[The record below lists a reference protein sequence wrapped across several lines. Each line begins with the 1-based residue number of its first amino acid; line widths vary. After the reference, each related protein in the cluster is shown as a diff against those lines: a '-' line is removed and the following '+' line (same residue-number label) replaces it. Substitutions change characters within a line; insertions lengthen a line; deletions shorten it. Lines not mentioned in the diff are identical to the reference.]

1 MPNDDRKPSAEAA
14 VRSVEGGRSVV
25 PVKRSKIHAA
35 GMRSRW
41 ASALL
46 GMALA
51 GSVLAER
58 ADRDRPVH
66 LEADR
71 ATVQD
76 ANKLATFTGNVVL
89 TQGTLIIRADKMTVK
104 EDANGFQHATAF
116 GNLASFRQKR
126 DGKDEY
132 VEGWSE
138 RMEYDGKADKVQL
151 FKKAR
156 LRRGQDEV
164 HGEYISYDAVNE
176 FFQVN
181 GSGETAAQTH
191 SEGRVRAVIQP
202 KKKPDTEG
210 R

>member
-1 MPNDDRKPSAEAA
+1 MTMHAREALGKRHA
-14 VRSVEGGRSVV
+14 NSTAAAANIGRGG
-25 PVKRSKIHAA
+25 IFFTIFF
-35 GMRSRW
+35 
-41 ASALL
+41 ASLL
-46 GMALA
+46 FTGQ
-51 GSVLAER
+51 VLAER
-58 ADRDRPVH
+58 ADSDKPVH
-66 LEADR
+66 LESDR

-76 ANKLATFTGNVVL
+76 ANKLATFIGNVVL

-138 RMEYDGKADKVQL
+138 RMEYDAKADKVQL

-164 HGEYISYDAVNE
+164 HGDYISYDALNE
-176 FFQVN
+176 FFQVTGN
-181 GSGETAAQTH
+181 NDTSAQSH
-191 SEGRVRAVIQP
+191 SEGRVRLVIQP
-202 KKKPDTEG
+202 KKKEPKPPAEKDE
-210 R
+210 

>member
-1 MPNDDRKPSAEAA
+1 MRPAFTIF
-14 VRSVEGGRSVV
+14 V
-25 PVKRSKIHAA
+25 I
-35 GMRSRW
+35 GMLFISP
-41 ASALL
+41 
-46 GMALA
+46 
-51 GSVLAER
+51 VLAEK
-58 ADRDRPVH
+58 ADKDQPVH
-66 LEADR
+66 LESDR
-71 ATVQD
+71 ATVQE

-138 RMEYDGKADKVQL
+138 RMEYDSKADKVEL

-164 HGEYISYDAVNE
+164 YGDYISYDAINE
-176 FFQVN
+176 FFQVIGGN
-181 GSGETAAQTH
+181 NETTAPTRS

-202 KKKPDTEG
+202 KKKEQNPNAEA